1 MVKICVVGGKLQ
13 GVEACYLA
21 QKANWQTVLIDK
33 NPNCLAKNVA
43 TEFVVADI
51 LAGDV
56 TDLVDLMKSCDFVL
70 PALENAQV
78 LAKLQSLAAEY
89 QILLAFDGAAYEI
102 SSSKLKS
109 DKFFVENDVPAPK
122 YYPEGNFP
130 MIAKPSGESGSQGV
144 VKILDQ
150 SQLDQLLG
158 STHKELV
165 VQEYL
170 EGPSYSIEVVGNG
183 KDYVALEV
191 TEIIVDEV
199 YDCKR
204 VEAGLDLPAKAKE
217 QMCEIGKQIG
227 EKLCVNGIFDVETI
241 YADGKMK
248 VLEID
253 ARIPSQTPTAV
264 YHSCGINI
272 LEVIFVALKNEN
284 LDNFKVVKE
293 NSQEHFVI
301 YEHILVE
308 PEMKNISFHGEHIMS
323 EHGSLTLKKDFCGAV
338 EALTSEI
345 VDDKPW
351 VATMIFKSEHSMADC
366 RNRQNLAMKEI
377 EKLYLK

>member
-33 NPNCLAKNVA
+33 KPNCLAKNVA

-51 LAGDV
+51 LADDV
-56 TDLVDLMKSCDFVL
+56 TDLLDIMKSCDFVL

-78 LAKLQSLAAEY
+78 LAKLQSLSE
-89 QILLAFDGAAYEI
+89 IHNFSLAFDGAAYEI

-109 DKFFVENDVPAPK
+109 DKFFAENNVPAPK
-122 YYPEGNFP
+122 YYPEGDFP

-144 VKILDQ
+144 IKIADQ
-150 SQLDQLLG
+150 RQLDELLAG
-158 STHKELV
+158 TDKELV

-170 EGPSYSIEVVGNG
+170 DGPSYSIEVIGNG

-204 VEAGLDLPAKAKE
+204 VEAGLDLPAEAKE
-217 QMCEIGKQIG
+217 QMCEIGKAIG
-227 EKLCVNGIFDVETI
+227 EKLGVNGIFDVETI
-241 YADGKMK
+241 YADGKMY

-264 YHSCGINI
+264 YHSSGINI
-272 LEVIFVALKNEN
+272 LEVMFAALKNEN
-284 LDNFKVVKE
+284 LENFKVADE
-293 NSQEHFVI
+293 QFVI

-308 PEMKNISFHGEHIMS
+308 PKSEKISFHGEHIMA
-323 EHGSLTLKKDFCGAV
+323 ERGALTLKKDFCGTL

-345 VDDKPW
+345 VDGEPW
-351 VATMIFKSEHSMADC
+351 VATMIFKSEHSMADA

-377 EKLYLK
+377 EKLYFK